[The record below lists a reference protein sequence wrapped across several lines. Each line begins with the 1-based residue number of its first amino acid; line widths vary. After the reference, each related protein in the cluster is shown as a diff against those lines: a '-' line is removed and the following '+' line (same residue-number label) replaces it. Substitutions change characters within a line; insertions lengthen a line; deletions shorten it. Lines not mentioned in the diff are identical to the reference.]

1 MGYAR
6 YEITRN
12 GETIEAG
19 YGVETVCEEKGC
31 KEKIDRGLDY
41 LCGQTPGGDE
51 YGCGGYY
58 CGKHLHFSAGGG
70 GSLCDGCCTAVEKS
84 ADAARAYLLGTLA

>member
-6 YEITRN
+6 YEIIRN

-19 YGVETVCEEKGC
+19 YSVETECEEDGC
-31 KEKIDRGLDY
+31 NENIDRGLAH
-41 LCGQTPGGDE
+41 LCGATPGGDE

-58 CGKHLHFSAGGG
+58 CGHHLYGGIG
-70 GSLCDGCCTAVEKS
+70 PAEGLCGRCSKRRERVEETTAV
-84 ADAARAYLLGTLA
+84 ATRL

>member
-1 MGYAR
+1 MGYAH

-19 YGVETVCEEKGC
+19 YAVETVCEEEGC
-31 KEKIDRGLDY
+31 EEQIDRGLAY
-41 LCGQTPGGDE
+41 LCGAMPGGDE

-58 CGKHLHFSAGGG
+58 CSAHLYFSAGAGG
-70 GSLCDGCCTAVEKS
+70 DLCDRDWKKVSEG
-84 ADAARAYLLGTLA
+84 ADAARAYLLGAL